1 MNPIDFRSQKVNKA
15 LQTLID
21 RVHEERNLAQVD
33 FDTLVSKGTIRG
45 QWDESGWQ
53 YRGRTI
59 YFRGCLDI
67 NGAIVTSHTK
77 IEDSVLMQGIWGD
90 IYRLF
95 TLHSIKKH
103 KSGNERT
110 IPGLLSRI
118 AWLGTSLNFDE
129 NALLSMDQSKIDAL
143 IPLLQTYY
151 EKPRGTFER
160 YKDSVS
166 FIKNFVVKKSFCKTF
181 VPKVNMKN
189 PALERNDVTTNTK
202 KEAQKEK
209 HVEDIGLY
217 FGRIKQKFD
226 AAKRLVESGGTP
238 EYFQPKDGYDELR
251 LLATPFME
259 GLGLRIGEVLR
270 LHKDCL
276 GFDEDRQRY
285 FLRVPVE
292 KGELA
297 FAKSIPKIWEKVIV
311 DAHARILEITKPHRD
326 FARKVEQE
334 GAQAFINS
342 FTFPDRPENFENALK
357 EHGYDPNLH
366 FARSEIGTSGD
377 IHVSGLTV
385 SLLRESKAIQ
395 GRYSQSI
402 VGKLKCKYGDERAAR
417 QRVIISKEELSK
429 LCLKEYEDTKR
440 MVYRAN
446 DNVDAKE
453 EIVSTSY
460 TIDMPFSEFL
470 FIAKNDTFDAGTKS
484 HGLIP
489 CPLTY
494 RAYTRW
500 INNDEKGSR
509 HKTIFENYDIKDENG
524 DVVSLNSHQ
533 IRHWVT
539 TALIRAGKNES
550 AIDLWMGRTPGQ
562 TRHYDHRTAKERAEA
577 MRKRYMSENP
587 PDDVLGRRIKRMRN
601 NNVSLDE
608 IETALNH
615 TMSAVHYTPW
625 GTCDRDLDVSPCQKG
640 MMCLRGND
648 GETCNHFGID
658 PTDKEAL
665 VNIHNTKVHYENQ
678 LSALLPNYDELS
690 LKLNNQEPLDQH
702 VQFCID
708 TINGCIAALK
718 AYENAEKNEAHK
730 IPIVQI
736 FNPEN
741 IKDE

>member
-1 MNPIDFRSQKVNKA
+1 MTPIDFSSQKVNKA
-15 LQTLID
+15 LQTLRD
-21 RVHEERNLAQVD
+21 RVQKERNLAQVD
-33 FDTLVSKGTIRG
+33 FNTLVSEGAITG
-45 QWDESGWQ
+45 QWDKHSWQ
-53 YRGRTI
+53 YLGRTI

-67 NGAIVTSHTK
+67 NGAMLTSHTK

-95 TLHSIKKH
+95 ILRSIKKH
-103 KSGNERT
+103 NSGNERT
-110 IPGLLSRI
+110 IPALLSRI

-166 FIKNFVVKKSFCKTF
+166 FIKNFVIKKSFCKTF

-189 PALERNDVTTNTK
+189 PASERNDVTTNTK
-202 KEAQKEK
+202 KEAKKEK

-217 FGRIKQKFD
+217 FGRVKQKFD

-238 EYFQPKDGYDELR
+238 DYFQPKDGYDELR

-311 DAHARILEITKPHRD
+311 DAHARIIKITKSHRN

-334 GAQAFINS
+334 GAQAFIDS
-342 FTFPDRPENFENALK
+342 FTFPDRPENFESTLR
-357 EHGYDPNLH
+357 EHGYDPDLY
-366 FARSEIGTSGD
+366 FARSEIGTHGD
-377 IHVSGLTV
+377 YHASGLTV
-385 SLLRESKAIQ
+385 SSLKESKNRQ

-402 VGKLKCKYGDERAAR
+402 VGKLKCKYGNERAAR

-429 LCLKEYEDTKR
+429 LCLKDYEDTKR

-446 DNVDAKE
+446 DDVDAQE

-460 TIDMPFSEFL
+460 TIEMPFSEFL
-470 FIAKNDTFDAGTKS
+470 FIARDDTFDASTKS

-494 RAYTRW
+494 RAYNRW
-500 INNDEKGSR
+500 INYDEKGSR

-524 DVVSLNSHQ
+524 DVVSLTSHQ

-587 PDDVLGRRIKRMRN
+587 PDDVLGRRIKRMRD

-658 PTDKEAL
+658 PTDREAL
-665 VNIHNTKVHYENQ
+665 VNIHNTKIHYENQ
-678 LSALLPNYDELS
+678 LSALLPNYDKLS
-690 LKLNNQEPLDQH
+690 ERLNHQEPLDQH

-708 TINGCIAALK
+708 TVNGCLAAIK
-718 AYENAEKNEAHK
+718 AYEENSKHESKE
-730 IPIVQI
+730 IPIVQVFI
-736 FNPEN
+736 PEDMN
-741 IKDE
+741 E